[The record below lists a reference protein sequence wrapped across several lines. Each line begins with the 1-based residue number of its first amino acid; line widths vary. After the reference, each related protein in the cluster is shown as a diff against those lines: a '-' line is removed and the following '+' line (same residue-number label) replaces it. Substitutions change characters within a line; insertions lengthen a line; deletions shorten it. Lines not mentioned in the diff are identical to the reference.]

1 MNGEYQEGKR
11 LLLTVCGRKEP
22 ENWNATSDKSSLY
35 TLKGALNALFARL
48 GMSSLVQEGDL
59 NAHDLLSDGYS
70 VSILKNQVGS
80 VGAVNKAVLK
90 HFGVK
95 QEVFVAELDW
105 DVIIDSLKLTKT
117 IYKELPKTFAVR
129 RDFSLLLNNEVRF
142 AQIKDVAKKVD
153 KKLLQ
158 DVGLFDVY
166 EGKNLPEGKKS
177 YAVSF
182 TFQDAENTLKDEQ
195 VDRIMDQIRQ
205 QLENQLGAE
214 LRS

>member
-1 MNGEYQEGKR
+1 
-11 LLLTVCGRKEP
+11 
-22 ENWNATSDKSSLY
+22 
-35 TLKGALNALFARL
+35 
-48 GMSSLVQEGDL
+48 
-59 NAHDLLSDGYS
+59 
-70 VSILKNQVGS
+70 LKNS
-80 VGAVNKAVLK
+80 VGQIGSVNKATLK

-105 DVIIDSLKLTKT
+105 DIVLDSLKLTKT

-129 RDFSLLLNNEVRF
+129 RDFSLLLNTEVRF
-142 AQIKDVAKKVD
+142 AQIRDIAKKVD

-158 DVGLFDVY
+158 EVGLFDVY

-195 VDRIMDQIRQ
+195 VDHVMEQIRG
-205 QLENQLGAE
+205 QLEAQLGAE